1 MLNNESLLSRS
12 LSSLA
17 DKNNQPFR
25 LNNAAKC
32 MLTRS
37 LSAKVIKAERARFK
51 SDQQQADTLRRI
63 QLRHRKS
70 SQHLLPLA
78 WSALAAA
85 QFNTS
90 GTKSQAMLC
99 QEQMRSSAQ
108 TEYRS
113 SISTARPSTAAS
125 SSRPM
130 MQVSH
135 YHHIHSL
142 HDVQKFSFACIIPR
156 IHLQQQ
162 QHREQLA
169 RPRTA
174 GGSVASSRMSSAIAH
189 DAEIAELL
197 AELELA
203 AAQSEAD
210 AVQQQHRH
218 STTTNHVHNSNH
230 TAFNTMTPQLDSV
243 PLLTVAAAAER
254 TRRSTKKRTVSDQK
268 QCATE
273 MTGVHRR
280 RQVAVLRKR
289 QE

>member
-1 MLNNESLLSRS
+1 
-12 LSSLA
+12 
-17 DKNNQPFR
+17 
-25 LNNAAKC
+25 

-51 SDQQQADTLRRI
+51 ADKQQADTLRRT
-63 QLRHRKS
+63 QLRHHKS
-70 SQHLLPLA
+70 SQHMLPLV

-85 QFNTS
+85 QLNTS

-113 SISTARPSTAAS
+113 SSSTARPSTAAS
-125 SSRPM
+125 SCRPM
-130 MQVSH
+130 M
-135 YHHIHSL
+135 
-142 HDVQKFSFACIIPR
+142 
-156 IHLQQQ
+156 QQQ

-174 GGSVASSRMSSAIAH
+174 CGSVASSRMSSAIAN

-197 AELELA
+197 SELELA